1 MREVEDKILKTL
13 TKSKK
18 SLSIDD
24 ILNKIDNIT
33 KKELIKI
40 LKKLV
45 ENNKVKREII
55 KRKAHYSI
63 KKEDSKKE
71 ANDIKLVTKKDIINW
86 EKEVIEI
93 EKIREESV
101 LKLEEE
107 LNNLYEKKYNKLEL
121 QYNNSIKKL
130 DSNIENMKNEMEKL
144 VLELNALKIFRI
156 FKKRKLKQQLE
167 NYSMNVLNNNDLKEE
182 MKIDFKLSKE
192 NLSHNYKSS
201 KSDMLEKEYR
211 KYLVPENPVII
222 EEDYKKTLDKIN
234 NYTST
239 YYDTVDITIKC
250 ELENIIIKRKILDTL
265 KNINKYVTIQEL
277 QTIEKELLKYTNQRI
292 KSLLKSLVDEG
303 KILKEHDNKVI
314 SYKYN
319 SKFKN
324 INKLLDYDN
333 NCLFSKDRNEV
344 YLVIKKHV
352 KNNYIEL
359 NKIIDSMDMSKLR
372 ILQVLYSLEQ
382 EKKIIKKCE
391 PNRVVYF
398 VSGGI

>member
-1 MREVEDKILKTL
+1 MKEVEDKILKTL

-45 ENNKVKREII
+45 EDNKIKREII
-55 KRKAHYSI
+55 KRKAHYLVE
-63 KKEDSKKE
+63 KEDKKVMP
-71 ANDIKLVTKKDIINW
+71 NIKLVTKKDISNW
-86 EKEVIEI
+86 EKELLEI
-93 EKIREESV
+93 EKLREESV
-101 LKLEEE
+101 LRLEEE
-107 LNNLYEKKYNKLEL
+107 LNILYEKKYNKLEL

-130 DSNIENMKNEMEKL
+130 DSNIENMKSEIEKL
-144 VLELNALKIFRI
+144 ILELNGLKFFRI
-156 FKKRKLKQQLE
+156 LKKRKLKQKIE

-182 MKIDFKLSKE
+182 MKIDFKLAKDSL
-192 NLSHNYKSS
+192 NHDYKSS

-211 KYLVPENPVII
+211 KYLVPESPIII
-222 EEDYKKTLDKIN
+222 EEEYKKTLDKIN

-265 KNINKYVTIQEL
+265 KSINKYVTIQEL
-277 QTIEKELLKYTNQRI
+277 QTIDNELLKYTNQRI
-292 KSLLKSLVDEG
+292 KNLLKSLLEEE
-303 KILKEHDNKVI
+303 KILKDHDGKKVT
-314 SYKYN
+314 YKYN
-319 SKFKN
+319 SKSKN

-333 NCLFSKDRNEV
+333 NCAFSKDRNEV
-344 YLVIKKHV
+344 YSVIKKYV
-352 KNNYIEL
+352 KNNYVEL
-359 NKIIDSMDMSKLR
+359 NKIIDSIKDMNMLR

-391 PNRVVYF
+391 PNRVIYF